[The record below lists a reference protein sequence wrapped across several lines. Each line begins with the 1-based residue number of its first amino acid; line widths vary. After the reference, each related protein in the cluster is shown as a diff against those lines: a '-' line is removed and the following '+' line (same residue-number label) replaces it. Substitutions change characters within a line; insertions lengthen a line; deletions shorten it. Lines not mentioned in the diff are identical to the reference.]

1 MENAIKNNL
10 KHIFDLLKE
19 AKFIEAMDLYLHDEV
34 TLQEA
39 NGEAKHGKAFCIDFE
54 QKFIDEQLAEFVRY
68 DVGNYAVN
76 GNHTNYSINCRIYF
90 VYFRMAKYAELQI
103 KEELIDLKKLLL
115 KYRGERTRKRI
126 RAIISL
132 KEKTFETRQGL
143 ADDLKVHIRTLE
155 RWVNKYKNDGL
166 QVLIQKETRQKVS
179 KFIDAESYDL
189 LSNKLNDAKN
199 PLLSYVEALEW
210 FNKETGQQIKYQNLR
225 YHIRRHFKSKL
236 KVPRKSH
243 VKKDV
248 EAEQAFLKTA

>member
-1 MENAIKNNL
+1 
-10 KHIFDLLKE
+10 
-19 AKFIEAMDLYLHDEV
+19 
-34 TLQEA
+34 
-39 NGEAKHGKAFCIDFE
+39 
-54 QKFIDEQLAEFVRY
+54 
-68 DVGNYAVN
+68 
-76 GNHTNYSINCRIYF
+76 
-90 VYFRMAKYAELQI
+90 MAKYAELQI

-155 RWVNKYKNDGL
+155 RWVNKYKSDGL
-166 QVLIQKETRQKVS
+166 QVLIQKETRQKMS

-243 VKKDV
+243 VKKRRRGRTGFFKNYLV
-248 EAEQAFLKTA
+248 P